1 MKVGES
7 SPLYETHSCLHEN
20 DGARLDRSLMTI
32 LKYGEIGRDGDESD
46 LSLQMRSD
54 RVAFGPSFYRL
65 VRKFFTACK
74 LHRIFCFDR
83 EIYFPMRIHIYLSPT
98 CSSLSFVRLF
108 IVHSLF
114 AFHNHFFYRI
124 HRMQWCVHSKISRQ
138 ESESL
143 TMSFY
148 GDMRDQDFTS
158 PIGVRDER
166 EFCNRKKRIEERE
179 RIGVRDI
186 EKDRPERSILL

>member
-1 MKVGES
+1 
-7 SPLYETHSCLHEN
+7 
-20 DGARLDRSLMTI
+20 
-32 LKYGEIGRDGDESD
+32 
-46 LSLQMRSD
+46 
-54 RVAFGPSFYRL
+54 
-65 VRKFFTACK
+65 
-74 LHRIFCFDR
+74 
-83 EIYFPMRIHIYLSPT
+83 
-98 CSSLSFVRLF
+98 
-108 IVHSLF
+108 
-114 AFHNHFFYRI
+114 
-124 HRMQWCVHSKISRQ
+124 MQWCVHSKISRQ